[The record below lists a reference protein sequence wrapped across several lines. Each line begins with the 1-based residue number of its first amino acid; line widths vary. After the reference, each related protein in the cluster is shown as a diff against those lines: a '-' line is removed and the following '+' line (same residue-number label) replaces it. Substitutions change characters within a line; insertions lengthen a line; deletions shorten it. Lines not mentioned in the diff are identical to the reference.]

1 MRVLVVEHESDSGI
15 GLLGER
21 LAATGARTDTFTPAT
36 GIPRSAAGYDAV
48 ISLGSAHSVMR
59 LGASAWFA
67 AEQALLRDAIE
78 RQVPILGVCFGAQS
92 LAVALGGAV
101 TRAITPEVGWKMID
115 STEASTIAEGP
126 WFQWHE
132 DAITA
137 PPGAEVLA
145 TSDICL
151 QAFRCGP
158 HLGVQFHPEAGAQQ
172 AADWSDDDPGGLAAS
187 GCSRQELVALTEDLL
202 PDARRRAADLWD
214 EFVRGSA
221 AVRRPIGA
229 GMPGAT
235 GAR

>member
-1 MRVLVVEHESDSGI
+1 
-15 GLLGER
+15 
-21 LAATGARTDTFTPAT
+21 
-36 GIPRSAAGYDAV
+36 
-48 ISLGSAHSVMR
+48 
-59 LGASAWFA
+59 
-67 AEQALLRDAIE
+67 
-78 RQVPILGVCFGAQS
+78 
-92 LAVALGGAV
+92 
-101 TRAITPEVGWKMID
+101 MID

-158 HLGVQFHPEAGAQQ
+158 HLGVQFHPEVSAQQ

-202 PDARRRAADLWD
+202 PDALRRAADLWD

-221 AVRRPIGA
+221 AVRGPIGA
-229 GMPGAT
+229 GTPGAT
-235 GAR
+235 GVR